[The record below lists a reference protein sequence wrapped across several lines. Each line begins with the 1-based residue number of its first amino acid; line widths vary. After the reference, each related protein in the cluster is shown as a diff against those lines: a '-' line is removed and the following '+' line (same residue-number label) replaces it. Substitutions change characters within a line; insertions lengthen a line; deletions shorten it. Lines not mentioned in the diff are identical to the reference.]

1 MKSEKDI
8 LDLIRQKFPRQD
20 SRIGRLYEE
29 DADFR
34 SLCLDYFS
42 SLQNLLKYK
51 KLSEAEVQSIE
62 EYQNVLTELEKELY
76 DFLFP

>member
-8 LDLIRQKFPRQD
+8 LEIIIKKFPRQD
-20 SRIGRLYEE
+20 SKINRLYEE

-34 SLCLDYFS
+34 SLCIDYFS

-51 KLSEAEVQSIE
+51 KLTQVEKQSVQ
-62 EYQNVLTELEKELY
+62 EYKDVLEELEKELY